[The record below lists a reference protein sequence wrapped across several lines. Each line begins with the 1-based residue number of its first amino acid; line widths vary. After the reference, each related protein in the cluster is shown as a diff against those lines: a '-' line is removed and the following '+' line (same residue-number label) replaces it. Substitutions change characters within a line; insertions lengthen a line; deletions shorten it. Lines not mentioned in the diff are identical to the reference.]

1 MVIGNRPEIFASVF
15 QQGYSMAAVIANE
28 FAEAGGLQLSSL
40 ILIGLLLMLVTL
52 IVNLGAK
59 GMLSRIVARAARG
72 I

>member
-1 MVIGNRPEIFASVF
+1 
-15 QQGYSMAAVIANE
+15 MAAVIANE

-59 GMLSRIVARAARG
+59 GMLSRIVARAERG